1 MSKNYQKPAMR
12 VVKLQHRS
20 SILSGSIHD
29 TTSNAGIGYGGKGS
43 GVARSRGRGGWD
55 DDE

>member
-12 VVKLQHRS
+12 VVNLQHRS
-20 SILSGSIHD
+20 CILSGSVGSVGGNTEIR
-29 TTSNAGIGYGGKGS
+29 YGGASK

>member
-12 VVKLQHRS
+12 VVNLQHRS
-20 SILSGSIHD
+20 CILSGSVESVGGNTEIR
-29 TTSNAGIGYGGKGS
+29 YGGASK